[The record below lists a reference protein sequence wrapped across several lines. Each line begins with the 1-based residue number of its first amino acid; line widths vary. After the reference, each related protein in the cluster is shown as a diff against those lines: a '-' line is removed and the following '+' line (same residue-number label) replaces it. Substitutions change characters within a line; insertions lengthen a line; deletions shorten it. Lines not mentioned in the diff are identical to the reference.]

1 MPRRVSR
8 TSNPTHQAVFFGSLS
23 RAGELNVLS
32 SLAKGFLV
40 TTAFAP
46 ILLTFAFVEVLQE
59 GPTYLAVVLVLGTAI
74 LVAGCVFTLRFVGTK
89 FERLRFP
96 ITSVKAADTESVG
109 YVVAYLL
116 PLVNAGGPT
125 VNIWVLVFVLFMFL
139 VTVWGTNAYHF
150 NPLLGI
156 LGYHFYEVTT
166 DANVTFLLISPHDV
180 RKSADVASVVQLTE
194 YLVMV
199 AED

>member
-1 MPRRVSR
+1 M
-8 TSNPTHQAVFFGSLS
+8 LS
-23 RAGELNVLS
+23 K
-32 SLAKGFLV
+32 LAKGMLV
-40 TTAFAP
+40 TTSFAP

-59 GPTYLAVVLVLGTAI
+59 GLTLLAVTLVLTTAA
-74 LVAGCVFTLRFVGTK
+74 LVAVCLLTLRFVSSK

-96 ITSVKAADTESVG
+96 ITAVKAADTESVG

-116 PLVNAGGPT
+116 PLVNAGGPA
-125 VNIWVLVFVLFMFL
+125 VNLWVLLFVLFIFL
-139 VTVWGTNAYHF
+139 ITVWGTNAYHF

-166 DANVTFLLISPHDV
+166 DSNVTFLLISPHDV

-199 AED
+199 AEE